1 MTSTDA
7 TALALDAGAL
17 MEARIP
23 LLLLGLGNVLCRDDG
38 AGVAALYRLRRR
50 YELAAGVLAVDGG
63 TLGLDLLPL
72 VERAERVLLLDAV
85 GGDGP
90 PGALVRLEGGDVAP
104 AVRERLSPHQ
114 IGVADLLGGAA
125 LLDRYPDQV
134 VIVGVVP
141 ASIELGLGC
150 TPAVEA
156 SLDEL
161 VRAAVAELAAMG
173 FPARPR
179 PDEDAL
185 VADAARL
192 ARVGTFEVDDGARAL
207 GL

>member
-1 MTSTDA
+1 VI
-7 TALALDAGAL
+7 AGASVAVDPGEL
-17 MEARIP
+17 PVDRIP

-38 AGVAALYRLRRR
+38 AGVAALYRLRRA
-50 YELAAGVLAVDGG
+50 YELPAGVLAVDGG

-72 VERAERVLLLDAV
+72 VERAQRVLLVDAV
-85 GGDGP
+85 GADAP
-90 PGALVRLEGGDVAP
+90 PGTLVRLEGNEVAP

-125 LLDRYPDQV
+125 LLDRYPGEV

-141 ASIELGLGC
+141 ESIDLGLGC

-156 SLDEL
+156 SLDDL
-161 VRAAVAELAAMG
+161 VIATAAELASMG
-173 FPARPR
+173 FAPTLVNGAGTGF
-179 PDEDAL
+179 
-185 VADAARL
+185 VAD
-192 ARVGTFEVDDGARAL
+192 EGARAL